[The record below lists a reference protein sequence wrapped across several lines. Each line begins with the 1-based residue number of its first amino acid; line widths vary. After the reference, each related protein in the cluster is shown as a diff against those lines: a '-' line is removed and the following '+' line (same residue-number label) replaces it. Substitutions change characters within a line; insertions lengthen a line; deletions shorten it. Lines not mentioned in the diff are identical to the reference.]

1 MSETRPTLQAAAWAM
16 TGFLDAATHLL
27 QTDRAASELRLY
39 FYAVTGAGWR
49 ELSAAADTWKRAIE
63 GRSITAYVG
72 TDHALTDPAALTA
85 MRDGSVA
92 IRLLR
97 RYNGVYHP
105 KVVWF
110 VENGAGHLLVGSNN
124 LTQDGLKNNIEFA
137 TLTRLAGPDTNLN
150 AWHSAVHA
158 GSDPVDD
165 ELLEAYGTEREAF
178 GEARAKAKVAG
189 TFTWSKRTSAGTPP
203 SAPAAAPA
211 RGVVAAPAVAPR
223 APAPRPIAPA
233 PAAPAHAPVPGI
245 GAPVRGDLVLEIM
258 PRETGTGGNQIQ
270 APMRAAKSFFGLGA
284 RPNAQVAVS
293 LRNVLTGEDRSLT
306 MTRFSNS
313 TARLVIRELDYRD
326 RPCVVQFRRT
336 AQATFDFEIVRES
349 IDPTRYRSLIQR
361 CGTPTRSGSR
371 RWIQL
376 TEALSHP

>member
-1 MSETRPTLQAAAWAM
+1 MSDTRPTLRSAAWTM

-27 QTDRAASELRLY
+27 QTDRASSELRLY

-49 ELSAAADTWKRAIE
+49 ELSAAADTWKRAIG

-72 TDHALTDPAALTA
+72 TDHALTDPAALTV
-85 MRDGSVA
+85 MRDGGVA

-110 VENGAGHLLVGSNN
+110 VEAGAGHLLVGSNN
-124 LTQDGLKNNIEFA
+124 LTLDGLKSNIEFA
-137 TLTRLAGPDTNLN
+137 TLTRLGGPDTSLD

-158 GSDPVDD
+158 GSDPIDD
-165 ELLEAYGTEREAF
+165 DLLKAYGKEREAF

-189 TFTWSKRTSAGTPP
+189 TFTWSKRASAGGPP
-203 SAPAAAPA
+203 VAAAPA
-211 RGVVAAPAVAPR
+211 RGVGAAPAAAPR
-223 APAPRPIAPA
+223 APAARPLAPA
-233 PAAPAHAPVPGI
+233 PAAAAGAPGLGIGI
-245 GAPVRGDLVLEIM
+245 GASTRGDLVLEIM
-258 PRETGTGGNQIQ
+258 PRETGTGGSQVQ
-270 APMRAAKSFFGLGA
+270 APMRAARSFFGLGVG
-284 RPNAQVAVS
+284 RHAQVAVS
-293 LRNVLTGEDRSLT
+293 LRNVLTGEDRPLT

-336 AQATFDFEIVRES
+336 GPGTFDFEIVRES
-349 IDPTRYRSLIQR
+349 IDPTRYRELIRR
-361 CGTPTRSGSR
+361 CGAPTRSGSR
-371 RWIQL
+371 RWIQI
-376 TEALSHP
+376 P